1 MTAYTK
7 LSDTEKEQL
16 LTELRQPYDAF
27 AAQQLNLDMTRG
39 KPSTQQLDLANDL
52 LTMDGFTD
60 SAGTDCRNYGGLD
73 GLPAMKALF
82 SEIIEAPAE
91 NIIVGG
97 NSSLTLM
104 YDTLARASLFGV
116 SEEASPWHGQAIKFL
131 CPSPGYDRH
140 FTVSQS
146 LGFES
151 VHVEMTD
158 SGPDMDPLETLVAQ
172 DASIKGI
179 WCVPKYSN
187 PTGIRYTD
195 EVVDRLASMKTA
207 ADDFR
212 IMWDN
217 AYAEHYFRGELDS
230 VKEILAACATAANPD
245 RAYVFASTSK
255 MSFAGSGV
263 SAFASSANNVSFAKK
278 YISAQSI
285 GPDKVNQL
293 RHLALFPDLTILRDH
308 MRKHAVLL
316 GPKFA
321 RVDQILHEELAEI
334 DIARWTKPRGGYF
347 TSLDLNT
354 GSAKRTIELSAKLG
368 VKLTAAGAPFPNG
381 VDPQDC
387 NIRIAPSFPELA
399 DIETAI
405 RVLCLCAK
413 LATLEAWR
421 SKLNQ

>member
-1 MTAYTK
+1 MTAYTQ
-7 LSDTEKEQL
+7 LSDSEKNQL
-16 LTELRQPYDAF
+16 LSELRQQYDTF

-39 KPSTQQLDLANDL
+39 KPSTAQLDLANDL
-52 LTMDGFTD
+52 LTLDTFKD
-60 SAGTDCRNYGGLD
+60 AAGTDCRNYGGLD

-82 SEIIEAPAE
+82 AEIIETASE
-91 NIIVGG
+91 NVIIGG

-104 YDTLARASLFGV
+104 FDTLARACLFGV
-116 SEEASPWHGQAIKFL
+116 SESATPWQGQTAKFL

-140 FTVSQS
+140 FTVSQT
-146 LGFES
+146 LGLES
-151 VHVEMTD
+151 VLVNMTD
-158 SGPDMDPLETLVAQ
+158 DGPDMDQVEALVAE

-187 PTGIRYTD
+187 PTGITYSD

-217 AYAEHYFRGELDS
+217 AYAEHHFSGELDT
-230 VKEILAACATAANPD
+230 VKEILAACATAGNPD

-263 SAFASSANNVSFAKK
+263 SAFASSPDNVVYAKK
-278 YISAQSI
+278 IIGAQSI

-293 RHLALFPDLTILRDH
+293 RHLTLFPDLATLRQH
-308 MRKHAVLL
+308 MHKHAALL
-316 GPKFA
+316 GPKFE
-321 RVDQILHEELAEI
+321 RVQQVLNEELAEA

-368 VKLTAAGAPFPNG
+368 VKLTAAGAPFPYGN
-381 VDPQDC
+381 DPQDC
-387 NIRIAPSFPELA
+387 NIRIAPSFPELK
-399 DIETAI
+399 DIETAM

-413 LATLEAWR
+413 LATLEA
-421 SKLNQ
+421 

>member
-1 MTAYTK
+1 MTAYTQ
-7 LSDTEKEQL
+7 LSDSQKDQL
-16 LTELRQPYDAF
+16 LSELHQQYDAC

-39 KPSTQQLDLANDL
+39 KPSSQQLDLANSL
-52 LTMDGFTD
+52 LTQA
-60 SAGTDCRNYGGLD
+60 SYKNSSGTDCRNYGGLD
-73 GLPAMKALF
+73 GLPEMKALF
-82 SEIIEAPAE
+82 SEILQTPAE

-104 YDTLARASLFGV
+104 FDTLARACLFGV
-116 SEEASPWHGQAIKFL
+116 SEGAIPWQQQKTKFL
-131 CPSPGYDRH
+131 CPCPGYDRH
-140 FTVSQS
+140 FTASQT
-146 LGFES
+146 LGLES
-151 VHVEMTD
+151 IHVNMTQD
-158 SGPDMDPLETLVAQ
+158 GPDMDQVESLVAE

-187 PTGIRYTD
+187 PTGITYSD
-195 EVVDRLASMKTA
+195 EVVKRLANMKTA

-217 AYAEHYFRGELDS
+217 AYAEHYFSGELDT
-230 VKEILAACATAANPD
+230 VKEIITACAAAGNPN

-263 SAFASSANNVSFAKK
+263 SAFASSPENVAYAKN
-278 YISAQSI
+278 IIGAQSI

-293 RHLALFPDLTILRDH
+293 RHIALFPDLSSLREH
-308 MRKHAVLL
+308 MSKHAALL
-316 GPKFA
+316 GPKFE
-321 RVDQILHEELAEI
+321 RVEQILSEELAEI

-368 VKLTAAGAPFPNG
+368 VKLTAAGAPFPYG
-381 VDPQDC
+381 IDPQDC
-387 NIRIAPSFPELA
+387 NIRIAPSFPELD
-399 DIETAI
+399 DIDTAM

-413 LATLEAWR
+413 LATLEAV
-421 SKLNQ
+421 

>member
-1 MTAYTK
+1 MTAYTQ
-7 LSDTEKEQL
+7 LSDSEKNQL
-16 LTELRQPYDAF
+16 LSELRQQYDTF

-39 KPSTQQLDLANDL
+39 KPSTAQLDLANNL
-52 LTMDGFTD
+52 LTLDTFKD
-60 SAGTDCRNYGGLD
+60 AAGTDCRNYGGLD

-82 SEIIEAPAE
+82 AEIIETASE
-91 NIIVGG
+91 NVIIGG

-104 YDTLARASLFGV
+104 FDTLARACLFGV
-116 SEEASPWHGQAIKFL
+116 SESATPWQGQTAKFL

-140 FTVSQS
+140 FTVSQT
-146 LGFES
+146 LGLES
-151 VHVEMTD
+151 VLVNMTD
-158 SGPDMDPLETLVAQ
+158 DGPDMDQVEALVAE

-187 PTGIRYTD
+187 PTGITYSD

-217 AYAEHYFRGELDS
+217 AYAEHHFSGELDT
-230 VKEILAACATAANPD
+230 VKEILAACATAGNPD

-263 SAFASSANNVSFAKK
+263 SAFASSPDNVVYAKK
-278 YISAQSI
+278 IIGAQSI

-293 RHLALFPDLTILRDH
+293 RHLTLFPDLATLRQH
-308 MRKHAVLL
+308 MHKHAALL
-316 GPKFA
+316 GPKFE
-321 RVDQILHEELAEI
+321 RVQQVLNEELAEA
-334 DIARWTKPRGGYF
+334 DIARWTKPHGGYF

-368 VKLTAAGAPFPNG
+368 VKLTAAGAPFPYGN
-381 VDPQDC
+381 DPQDC
-387 NIRIAPSFPELA
+387 NIRIAPSFPELK
-399 DIETAI
+399 DIETAM

-413 LATLEAWR
+413 LATLEA
-421 SKLNQ
+421 

>member
-1 MTAYTK
+1 MTAYTQ
-7 LSDTEKEQL
+7 LSDSQKDQL
-16 LTELRQPYDAF
+16 LSELRQQYDAF

-39 KPSTQQLDLANDL
+39 KPSSQQLDLANSL
-52 LTMDGFTD
+52 LTQTSYKD

-82 SEIIEAPAE
+82 SDVLQTPAE

-104 YDTLARASLFGV
+104 FDTLARACLFGV
-116 SEEASPWHGQAIKFL
+116 SEGVTPWQEQKSKFL

-140 FTVSQS
+140 FTASQT
-146 LGFES
+146 LGLES
-151 VHVEMTD
+151 IHVNMTD
-158 SGPDMDPLETLVAQ
+158 DGPDMDQVETLVAE

-187 PTGIRYTD
+187 PTGITYSD
-195 EVVDRLASMKTA
+195 EVVERLANMKTA

-217 AYAEHYFRGELDS
+217 AYAEHYFSGELDM
-230 VKEILAACATAANPD
+230 VKEIITACAAAGNPN

-263 SAFASSANNVSFAKK
+263 SAFASSPENVAYAKN
-278 YISAQSI
+278 IIGAQSI

-293 RHLALFPDLTILRDH
+293 RHIALFPDLSSLREH
-308 MRKHAVLL
+308 MNKHAALL
-316 GPKFA
+316 GPKFE
-321 RVDQILHEELAEI
+321 RVEQILSEELTEL

-368 VKLTAAGAPFPNG
+368 VKLTAAGAPFPYG
-381 VDPQDC
+381 IDPQDC
-387 NIRIAPSFPELA
+387 NIRIAPSFPELD
-399 DIETAI
+399 DIDTAM
-405 RVLCLCAK
+405 RVLCLCVK
-413 LATLEAWR
+413 LATLEAA
-421 SKLNQ
+421 